1 MRNFKILTIVVLA
14 VGVSACGKF
23 FETEKPEPI
32 AKSQRYQIVFNPSVR
47 ADTFMLDTQKGKVW
61 RLTQLT
67 DIEGQPTVWVPM
79 NAIDDTGEIGET
91 YKDFF
96 ASNRLIRKK

>member
-1 MRNFKILTIVVLA
+1 MINYKFLSVVVLA
-14 VGVSACGKF
+14 LGVSACGKF
-23 FETEKPEPI
+23 FETDKPKPV

-79 NAIDDTGEIGET
+79 NAIDDSGEIGET

-96 ASNRLIRKK
+96 ASNRFIRKK